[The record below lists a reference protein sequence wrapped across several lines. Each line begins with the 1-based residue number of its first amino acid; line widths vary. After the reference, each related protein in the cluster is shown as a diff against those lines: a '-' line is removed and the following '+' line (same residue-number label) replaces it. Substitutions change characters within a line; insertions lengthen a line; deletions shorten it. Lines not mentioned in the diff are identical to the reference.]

1 MLRGPQIPTLF
12 LTKLLPGL
20 LSQVLPCQT
29 YVIQMKILVLT
40 CAHAELREELTGG
53 TAP

>member
-1 MLRGPQIPTLF
+1 MPTLF
-12 LTKLLPGL
+12 FLSVTKLLPSL
-20 LSQVLPCQT
+20 LSLVLPCQT

-40 CAHAELREELTGG
+40 YARVELRVELTGG